1 MLHTIS
7 VLVENK
13 FGVLTRI
20 AGMFSGRG
28 FNIDT
33 LNVGPTLDP
42 TTSRMTITV
51 RGDDTVLEQVTKQ
64 LRKLVDVIEVQDF
77 MEGESVDREL
87 VLMRVGVDA
96 ATRSEVMQ
104 VCDIFRAKII
114 DVQRK
119 NLSIEITGNE
129 SKISKFITLMS
140 QFGITDLTRTGRIAL
155 ARKAD

>member
-42 TTSRMTITV
+42 STSRMTITV

-64 LRKLVDVIEVQDF
+64 LRKLIDVIEVQDF

-87 VLMRVGVDA
+87 VLMRVSVDPN
-96 ATRSEVMQ
+96 TRSEVMQ
-104 VCDIFRAKII
+104 VRDIFRAKII

-129 SKISKFITLMS
+129 SKISKFIALMS

>member
-42 TTSRMTITV
+42 ATSRMTITV

-64 LRKLVDVIEVQDF
+64 LRKLIDVIEVQDF

-87 VLMRVGVDA
+87 VLMRVAVDP

-129 SKISKFITLMS
+129 SKISKFIALMS

>member
-1 MLHTIS
+1 MRHTIS

-42 TTSRMTITV
+42 STSRMTITV

-64 LRKLVDVIEVQDF
+64 LRKLIDVIEVQDF
-77 MEGESVDREL
+77 LEGESVDREL
-87 VLMRVGVDA
+87 VLMRVAVDPN
-96 ATRSEVMQ
+96 TRSEVMQ

-129 SKISKFITLMS
+129 SKISKFIALMS